1 MLSEWLEL
9 YKLEFQLIAVVLPS
23 YKVRNQILSVIEK
36 IGPEVSWIIVVD
48 DACPEKSGEFVLQNC
63 KDTRVKV
70 IKQNKNS
77 GVGGAVVAGYN
88 EALRFGAS
96 VVVKIDGDG
105 QLDPRLISKFSQ
117 PILDGKCDYVKG
129 NRFYS
134 WEMVSTMPR
143 IRLFGNSVLSFIS
156 KLVSG
161 YWSVMD
167 PTNGY
172 TAISSEIL
180 KLLPLEKI
188 DQRYFF
194 ESDMLFRL
202 GTIRAKVLDLP
213 MTAVYSDENSSLSI
227 FNTAVTFPL
236 KFGVRFF
243 KRIFYNYFLRDFN
256 MGSMYIISGVLL
268 VGFGFCFGVW
278 HWLQSTQTLA
288 TSGTVMLAALP
299 VILGFQALVQ
309 FISYDIL
316 TEPKTAVHPLLIS
329 PAK

>member
-1 MLSEWLEL
+1 M
-9 YKLEFQLIAVVLPS
+9 KLGLKLIAVVIPC
-23 YKVRNQILSVIEK
+23 YKVRDKILSVIAG
-36 IGPEVSWIIVVD
+36 IGAEVSAILVVD
-48 DACPEKSGEFVLQNC
+48 DACPEGTGAFVTQNC
-63 KDTRVKV
+63 KDDRVTV
-70 IKQNKNS
+70 ITKLQNS
-77 GVGGAVVAGYN
+77 GVGGAVVAGYV
-88 EALRFGAS
+88 EALKSQAK

-227 FNTAVTFPL
+227 FNTAFTFPL

>member
-1 MLSEWLEL
+1 L
-9 YKLEFQLIAVVLPS
+9 KLGLKLIAVVIPC
-23 YKVRNQILSVIEK
+23 YKVQNKILSVISG
-36 IGPEVSWIIVVD
+36 IGSEVGAIIVVD
-48 DACPEKSGEFVLQNC
+48 DDCPEDTGAFVVQNT

-70 IKQNKNS
+70 IKNSKNT
-77 GVGGAVVAGYN
+77 GVGGAVIAGYQ
-88 EALRFGAS
+88 EALRMQAS
-96 VVVKIDGDG
+96 IVVKIDGDG
-105 QLDPRLISKFSQ
+105 QLDPRLINKFSQ
-117 PILDGKCDYVKG
+117 PILDGKSDYVKG

-172 TAISSEIL
+172 TAISSELL

-188 DQRYFF
+188 DKRYFF

-202 GTIRAKVLDLP
+202 GTLRAKVLDLP
-213 MTAVYSDENSSLSI
+213 MTAIYSDENSSLSI

-236 KFGVRFF
+236 KFGIRFL
-243 KRIFYNYFLRDFN
+243 KRIVYNYFLRDFN
-256 MGSMYIISGVLL
+256 MGSMYIISGLLL

-278 HWLQSTQTLA
+278 HWMQSAQILA

-316 TEPKTAVHPLLIS
+316 TEPKAAIHPLLTS
-329 PAK
+329 PVK